1 MHNLNTDLITAQS
14 LEIHSKSR
22 NSQPRVLQQKSEY
35 IESKPLV
42 DPKDFFLYIILT
54 LFCVI

>member
-42 DPKDFFLYIILT
+42 DPKDFFLYILY
-54 LFCVI
+54 